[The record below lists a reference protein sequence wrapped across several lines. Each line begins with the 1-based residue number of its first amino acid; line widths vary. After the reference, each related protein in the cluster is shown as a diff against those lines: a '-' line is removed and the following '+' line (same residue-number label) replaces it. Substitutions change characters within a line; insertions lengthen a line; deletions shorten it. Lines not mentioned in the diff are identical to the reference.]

1 MRAAWTIPLN
11 DLSSERS
18 SNIYPLA
25 MTNGDDQPFRRLG
38 EFALTREL

>member
-1 MRAAWTIPLN
+1 MRQLTTLLLN